1 VSQSRFDPLTSFK
14 PSLMV
19 CTPTQGVRDMKKKK
33 KQLTLAQKLAFR
45 SPIARPGS
53 AKAPPYSDRM
63 GVRVNVA

>member
-1 VSQSRFDPLTSFK
+1 
-14 PSLMV
+14 MV

-63 GVRVNVA
+63 GVRVNVR